1 MGKLAPKPY
10 SVIVMKLTQTKS
22 LTLAL
27 AVGLTAAIAATA
39 VQQHSTVATV
49 SNTPTPT
56 AGYRDILKRVT
67 PAVVDVGVTK
77 VTKVSNEGGPEMDPF
92 FRRFFGPDGPQQQPN
107 RRSQGSGSGV
117 IINQD
122 GYILTN
128 NHVVE
133 GATEIRVRLRDQR
146 EFKATVL
153 GTDAKTDV
161 AVIKVE
167 ASGLPYLKF
176 ADSSLLE
183 VGDSVLAI
191 GNPFGIGQTVTQ
203 GIVSATGRSGLGIE
217 DYEDFIQTDAAVNKG
232 NSGGAL
238 VNTNGDLVGIN
249 TAIMSGSGGNNGVA
263 FAIPSNMA
271 LGVMDQLLKNG
282 KVKRAQLGVV
292 VQPVTPALA
301 KTFGLKDTKGALIGD
316 VTPNSPAADAGIK
329 AGDVITSMN
338 GKPVVDNNQLR
349 NRIAMTEPGSKVELE
364 LIRDGQTKAL
374 TAKLGELTG
383 KAARGGQESES
394 SGEAADGID
403 VETLTSEAAQRL
415 ELSPQTN
422 GVVIRKIDPE
432 SSAARSG
439 LKPGDV
445 VVQVNRK
452 PVVSPSAFRNAMKS
466 AGNDAVLLVN
476 REGRTFFV
484 TLQ

>member
-1 MGKLAPKPY
+1 MG
-10 SVIVMKLTQTKS
+10 
-22 LTLAL
+22 
-27 AVGLTAAIAATA
+27 
-39 VQQHSTVATV
+39 
-49 SNTPTPT
+49 
-56 AGYRDILKRVT
+56 
-67 PAVVDVGVTK
+67 
-77 VTKVSNEGGPEMDPF
+77 
-92 FRRFFGPDGPQQQPN
+92 
-107 RRSQGSGSGV
+107 
-117 IINQD
+117 II
-122 GYILTN
+122 
-128 NHVVE
+128 
-133 GATEIRVRLRDQR
+133 
-146 EFKATVL
+146 
-153 GTDAKTDV
+153 
-161 AVIKVE
+161 
-167 ASGLPYLKF
+167 S
-176 ADSSLLE
+176 
-183 VGDSVLAI
+183 AI
-191 GNPFGIGQTVTQ
+191 GRGSL
-203 GIVSATGRSGLGIE
+203 GIV

-338 GKPVVDNNQLR
+338 GKPIFDNNQLR

-394 SGEAADGID
+394 SGEPSEGID
-403 VETLTSEAAQRL
+403 VEALTSEAAQRL
-415 ELSPQTN
+415 ELSPQTK
-422 GVVIRKIDPE
+422 GVVIRKIDPD

-445 VVQVNRK
+445 VLQVNRK

-466 AGNDAVLLVN
+466 AGNDAVLLVS